1 MASNYT
7 ENYGLCQ
14 WEAGDSFVRTEFNQD
29 NARLDEALNQLA
41 VGLAGKA
48 EQSDLAQAVST
59 LTQAVA
65 GAEEASPLKRLAAL
79 TLDRAAAQAE
89 LDVSRIALTEYH
101 ELLLYLEP
109 GAGTTADRIE
119 LHLNSLTAYYGPNNT
134 YTALAVTEL
143 GSDPGRTFC
152 RFRLT
157 LGGWVT
163 GCCSSSYRTSS
174 QHWSLD
180 TDRRMAELRDS
191 QLETIRVTADEGN
204 LGAGTVLRLYGVKK

>member
-1 MASNYT
+1 MK
-7 ENYGLCQ
+7 G
-14 WEAGDSFVRTEFNQD
+14 R
-29 NARLDEALNQLA
+29 
-41 VGLAGKA
+41 
-48 EQSDLAQAVST
+48 
-59 LTQAVA
+59 
-65 GAEEASPLKRLAAL
+65 
-79 TLDRAAAQAE
+79 
-89 LDVSRIALTEYH
+89 RIAVFLCLS
-101 ELLLYLEP
+101 LLLACSVTARADTGPKPSVRITFTGLE
-109 GAGTTADRIE
+109 GESYYGTLLSERSSTGPASADRIE

-143 GSDPGRTFC
+143 GADPGRTFC

-191 QLETIRVTADEGN
+191 QVETIRVTADEGN